1 MQLTL
6 GEFNERN
13 NYNSNYIPTVYKIY
27 EKKEAPGI
35 FL

>member
-13 NYNSNYIPTVYKIY
+13 NYNCNYIPTVYKIY
-27 EKKEAPGI
+27 EKKGAPGI